1 MLIVCA
7 CVHACVCMRG
17 VRACVCVCVHGYGV
31 QAIQNYNIYYNNIL
45 FLSFFMYIF
54 ADLVKHSMLIL
65 VSEM

>member
-1 MLIVCA
+1 MHVCA
-7 CVHACVCMRG
+7 CAECAHVCVYVCMG
-17 VRACVCVCVHGYGV
+17 MVCKQYK
-31 QAIQNYNIYYNNIL
+31 ITIYNNIL